1 MQMDTLLSHLQTAW
15 ELSDYKTGCGSLI
28 SLEKIRQNR
37 FDEYDGLFT
46 SLEQPAQISGIYS
59 KPAGLYLRGF
69 CVGDWDRLPALY
81 GQMLAFAKEKG
92 WELQGYSYEIGLNEF
107 AIAHSG
113 EYVTQV
119 TILVS

>member
-1 MQMDTLLSHLQTAW
+1 MGALRLQDR
-15 ELSDYKTGCGSLI
+15 LRKPDLPG
-28 SLEKIRQNR
+28 KIRQNR

-46 SLEQPAQISGIYS
+46 SLEQPAQISGIYR